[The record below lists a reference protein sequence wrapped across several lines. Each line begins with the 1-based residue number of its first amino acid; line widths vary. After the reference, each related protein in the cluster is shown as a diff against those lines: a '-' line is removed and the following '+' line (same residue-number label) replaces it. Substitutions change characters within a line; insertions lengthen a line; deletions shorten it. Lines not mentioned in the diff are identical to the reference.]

1 MLGYIVRRAVYT
13 LVVLFCASIVIFW
26 GLRVAPGDPA
36 STLFNPLAS
45 PEAKDALRVKFGLD
59 KPVVVQYAYFLR
71 DLVHGDF
78 GESIKSGKP
87 IPGADPGIRTQQHH
101 PRRARP
107 IVFTFALAIPLGVIS
122 AARRNTWT
130 DHVATGFASIGMG
143 IPSFLL
149 GLTLI
154 LVFGVKLGWLPISG
168 TGGIKHLV
176 LPVIALS
183 MEGVA
188 VSMRIMRSSM
198 LEQYHLDYVTALRA
212 KGLRARTI
220 TWRRVLRNAIIPFIS
235 IAGIQIGALIGYTA
249 IVEIVFRW
257 PGLGQL
263 LLNSVLQ
270 RDYPVA
276 LWLSLLLTTS
286 VLLFNFLA
294 NVGYALA
301 DPASAT
307 PPRESDDC

>member
-87 IPGADPGIRTQQHH
+87 IPELIREYGRNSIILVGA
-101 PRRARP
+101 A

-301 DPASAT
+301 DPRIRYSSQGV
-307 PPRESDDC
+307 R

>member
-1 MLGYIVRRAVYT
+1 VLSYIARRAVYT
-13 LVVLFCASIVIFW
+13 LVVLVCASIAIFW

-45 PEAKDALRVKFGLD
+45 AQAKNELRHKFGLD
-59 KPVVVQYAYFLR
+59 KPIVVQYAYFLR
-71 DLVHGDF
+71 DLFEGDF
-78 GESIKSGKP
+78 GESIKSGKS
-87 IPGADPGIRTQQHH
+87 IPDLIKEYGKNSLVLVGAS
-101 PRRARP
+101 
-107 IVFTFALAIPLGVIS
+107 VLFTFALAIPLGVIA
-122 AARRNTWT
+122 AARRNSWA
-130 DHVATGFASIGMG
+130 DHAIMGFASIGMG

-168 TGGIKHLV
+168 TGGFEHLI

-188 VSMRIMRSSM
+188 VSLRLMRSSM
-198 LEQYHLDYVTALRA
+198 LGEFHMDYVRALRA
-212 KGLRARTI
+212 KGLRGRTV
-220 TWRRVLRNAIIPFIS
+220 TWRRVFRNAIIPMIS
-235 IAGIQIGALIGYTA
+235 LSGIQIGALVGYTA
-249 IVEIVFRW
+249 IVEVVFRW

-276 LWLSLLLTTS
+276 LWLSLLLTFS
-286 VLLFNFLA
+286 VLIANFFA
-294 NVGYALA
+294 NIGYALA
-301 DPASAT
+301 DPRIRFRSQEL
-307 PPRESDDC
+307 R

>member
-13 LVVLFCASIVIFW
+13 LVVLFCASVVIFW

-87 IPGADPGIRTQQHH
+87 IPELIREYGRNSIILVGA
-101 PRRARP
+101 A

-235 IAGIQIGALIGYTA
+235 IAGIQVGALIGYTA

-301 DPASAT
+301 DPRIRYSSQGA
-307 PPRESDDC
+307 E